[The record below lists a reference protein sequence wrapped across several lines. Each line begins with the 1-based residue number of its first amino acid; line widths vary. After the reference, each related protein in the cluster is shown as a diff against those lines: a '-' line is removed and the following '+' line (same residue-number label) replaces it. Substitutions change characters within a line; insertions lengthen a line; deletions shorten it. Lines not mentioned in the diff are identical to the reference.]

1 MISVEMLY
9 WDHYLLD
16 SLKYKYTSMENNQF
30 LVRIE
35 RISISS
41 LTGEKFT
48 GHCVSDKPQIE
59 GNLKITIFLH
69 IIKYMITL
77 D

>member
-1 MISVEMLY
+1 MLY
-9 WDHYLLD
+9 WDYYLLD
-16 SLKYKYTSMENNQF
+16 SLVQINLNGKNQF

-48 GHCVSDKPQIE
+48 GHCVSIISDIPQIE

-69 IIKYMITL
+69 IIKYMNTL